1 MIGFMLG
8 KGGGVDAVFL
18 MFAAVAIVGL
28 NAATRMIVTRNLRLE
43 EISR

>member
-8 KGGGVDAVFL
+8 KGGDDAVFL

-28 NAATRMIVTRNLRLE
+28 IAAARMIVTRNLRLE